1 MFPTKESILKKNK
14 DNEQNELLEI
24 FLLIE
29 ENTMSAK
36 VNALSR
42 YARLYNIQD
51 KIKANKLMK
60 SDYANFNCV
69 RGQNVESVCW

>member
-29 ENTMSAK
+29 ENT
-36 VNALSR
+36 NT
-42 YARLYNIQD
+42 
-51 KIKANKLMK
+51 IKPHKKRCIEL
-60 SDYANFNCV
+60 
-69 RGQNVESVCW
+69 